1 MHARIAFLL
10 FSIKVVAAGNSLS
23 FVRSLA
29 PSVYV
34 CAPNLNFRSS
44 SSSSSSNL
52 HSTLLRCAKL
62 SQEIIN
68 SCVFE
73 PLNRPR
79 RINIYVC
86 AYNQRRRQRRAL
98 ILLFRHNYNERPV
111 YIYMCVVAVEFR
123 LLYLMGVGP
132 RRRRCKKLIQSDND
146 AAGLRSIE
154 AEVDYCLPNW
164 LNHKLFILISYLR
177 AANFY

>member
-23 FVRSLA
+23 FVRSL
-29 PSVYV
+29 SVCV
-34 CAPNLNFRSS
+34 CAPNLNFRS

-73 PLNRPR
+73 PLNRLR

-111 YIYMCVVAVEFR
+111 YIYVRGCRGIPA
-123 LLYLMGVGP
+123 
-132 RRRRCKKLIQSDND
+132 
-146 AAGLRSIE
+146 
-154 AEVDYCLPNW
+154 
-164 LNHKLFILISYLR
+164 FIPDGCR
-177 AANFY
+177 AAETSLQKINPIR

>member
-1 MHARIAFLL
+1 
-10 FSIKVVAAGNSLS
+10 
-23 FVRSLA
+23 
-29 PSVYV
+29 
-34 CAPNLNFRSS
+34 
-44 SSSSSSNL
+44 
-52 HSTLLRCAKL
+52 
-62 SQEIIN
+62 
-68 SCVFE
+68 VFE
-73 PLNRPR
+73 PLNRLR
-79 RINIYVC
+79 QINIYVC

-111 YIYMCVVAVEFR
+111 YIYVRGCHGIPAFI
-123 LLYLMGVGP
+123 YLMGVGP